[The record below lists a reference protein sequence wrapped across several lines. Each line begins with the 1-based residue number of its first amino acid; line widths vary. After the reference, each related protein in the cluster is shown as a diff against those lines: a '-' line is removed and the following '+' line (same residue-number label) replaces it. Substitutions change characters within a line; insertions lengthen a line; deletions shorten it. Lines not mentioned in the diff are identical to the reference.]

1 MAEGLTVSLTRA
13 GPLAVEAVF
22 QVPPG
27 QTLALVGP
35 SGAGKSTI
43 LKAIAGLLPTTG
55 TVRVD
60 GQDWQTG
67 PHGLPAWQRR
77 VGLVL
82 QGGGLFPHLDA
93 LGNVTIAQTSPD
105 RDAALALLA
114 AMQMDGPVLGRRPAG
129 LSGGEQMRV
138 ALARALARAPDVLL
152 LENYITI
159 RRLGLVDTLPAIALP
174 YLASA
179 FGIFLLRQTFKAIP
193 KDFEEAARI
202 EGCSTLGVLW
212 RVYVPLGKPIYLAYG
227 LVLVS
232 FHWNNFLWPL
242 IITNSVTTRP
252 LTVGLAIFASVD
264 QGIDWSIICAAT
276 LMTSGPLLIAFLLF
290 QRQFV
295 QSFMQAGIK

>member
-1 MAEGLTVSLTRA
+1 MAEGLHVSLTRA
-13 GPLAVEAVF
+13 GPLAVEAAF

-67 PHGLPAWQRR
+67 THALPAWQRR

-93 LGNVTIAQTSPD
+93 LGNVMIAQSTPD

-129 LSGGEQMRV
+129 LSGGDVVIVTEP
-138 ALARALARAPDVLL
+138 ARLIDGQPM
-152 LENYITI
+152 
-159 RRLGLVDTLPAIALP
+159 
-174 YLASA
+174 
-179 FGIFLLRQTFKAIP
+179 
-193 KDFEEAARI
+193 EAA
-202 EGCSTLGVLW
+202 
-212 RVYVPLGKPIYLAYG
+212 K
-227 LVLVS
+227 
-232 FHWNNFLWPL
+232 
-242 IITNSVTTRP
+242 
-252 LTVGLAIFASVD
+252 
-264 QGIDWSIICAAT
+264 
-276 LMTSGPLLIAFLLF
+276 
-290 QRQFV
+290 
-295 QSFMQAGIK
+295 